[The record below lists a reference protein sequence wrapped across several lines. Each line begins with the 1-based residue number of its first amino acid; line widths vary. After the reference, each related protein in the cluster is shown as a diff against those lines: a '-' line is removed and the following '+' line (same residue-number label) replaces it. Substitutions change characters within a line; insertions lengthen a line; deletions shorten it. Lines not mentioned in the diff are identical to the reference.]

1 RMPGMDGVE
10 LLRRVQLE
18 YPDTTRVL
26 HTAQSDLDAAI
37 AAINSGGV
45 YRYLA
50 KPVKTDEL
58 RATVR
63 EAVELHGRSTTER
76 QLLDT
81 TLRSSIQALFG
92 VLELASPAAFAR
104 AGRIRTLVAELCTA
118 LQLDALWEIEVA
130 AMAS

>member
-1 RMPGMDGVE
+1 
-10 LLRRVQLE
+10 LRRIQFE

-26 HTAQSDLDAAI
+26 HTAQSDLNAAI
-37 AAINSGGV
+37 AAINDGGV

-63 EAVELHGRSTTER
+63 EAVELHSRSHAER

-81 TLRSSIQALFG
+81 TLRSSLQALFG
-92 VLELASPAAFAR
+92 CLELASPTAFAR
-104 AGRIRTLVAELCTA
+104 AGRIRTLVAELCSA
-118 LQLDALWEIEVA
+118 MQLD
-130 AMAS
+130 